1 MQESVSNSGSTVVPG
16 IHFAEVRARIT
27 LADVLDLLGF
37 VPCESSG
44 DQVRGPCLVHHS
56 ISPLSRS
63 FSANLK
69 RNIYR
74 CFKFGSSGNQLDL
87 YAAVTGL
94 GVFEATVALCEQLHR
109 EIPWMLNG
117 TSAQARTASRFAPDQ
132 ALQSRSGRESSRRT
146 GLIPRVVEQSAPQPL
161 RWYSLVSQS
170 GAHSACKRQPTT
182 HHLDGSQELR
192 SALSY

>member
-1 MQESVSNSGSTVVPG
+1 MPG

-44 DQVRGPCLVHHS
+44 DQVHGPCLVHHS

-69 RNIYR
+69 RHIYR
-74 CFKFGSSGNQLDL
+74 CFKCGSSGNQLDL

-94 GVFEATVALCEQLHR
+94 GVF
-109 EIPWMLNG
+109 
-117 TSAQARTASRFAPDQ
+117 
-132 ALQSRSGRESSRRT
+132 
-146 GLIPRVVEQSAPQPL
+146 
-161 RWYSLVSQS
+161 
-170 GAHSACKRQPTT
+170 
-182 HHLDGSQELR
+182 
-192 SALSY
+192 

>member
-1 MQESVSNSGSTVVPG
+1 MQESVSNFGSTVVPG

-69 RNIYR
+69 RHIYR
-74 CFKFGSSGNQLDL
+74 CFKCGSSGNQLDL

-94 GVFEATVALCEQLHR
+94 GVFEATVALCEQLHL

-132 ALQSRSGRESSRRT
+132 PCSHE
-146 GLIPRVVEQSAPQPL
+146 VVASPA
-161 RWYSLVSQS
+161 
-170 GAHSACKRQPTT
+170 G
-182 HHLDGSQELR
+182 ELP
-192 SALSY
+192 